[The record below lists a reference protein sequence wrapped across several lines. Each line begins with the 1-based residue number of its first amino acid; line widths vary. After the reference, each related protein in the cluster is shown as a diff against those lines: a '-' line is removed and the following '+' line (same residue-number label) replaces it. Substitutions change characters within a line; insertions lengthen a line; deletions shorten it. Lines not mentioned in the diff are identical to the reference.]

1 MSTLLSSKSL
11 RRRGA
16 AYIALLIVSLLLLTV
31 SSNPLVRDLQH
42 GVAFAFKPFQV
53 AVDGVAADVRSIVD
67 TIAEIDQLRQ
77 ENALLQAVTS
87 GRAACAAL
95 TNISLNDVVS
105 KNPGAGVEVTSGFF
119 PVVDGKEVISAGAF
133 VFRPGENDILE
144 AFNTELTALHQSG
157 EWLRIVE
164 PFGFT
169 QDNLP
174 GPEVT
179 TESLCSA

>member
-1 MSTLLSSKSL
+1 VIN
-11 RRRGA
+11 G
-16 AYIALLIVSLLLLTV
+16 
-31 SSNPLVRDLQH
+31 
-42 GVAFAFKPFQV
+42 
-53 AVDGVAADVRSIVD
+53 
-67 TIAEIDQLRQ
+67 E
-77 ENALLQAVTS
+77 
-87 GRAACAAL
+87 
-95 TNISLNDVVS
+95 
-105 KNPGAGVEVTSGFF
+105 
-119 PVVDGKEVISAGAF
+119 EVISAGGF